1 MGKYFGT
8 DGVRGVANKD
18 LTPELAY
25 RLGRVGA
32 YILAKDKQKPTI
44 LIGRDTRVSGG
55 MLENAMIAGIL
66 SIGANVIRLGVIST
80 PGVAYLT
87 RVMNADAGVMISASH
102 NPVEDNGIKFFGPDG
117 FKLSDE
123 TELEIE
129 ELLIQEND
137 NLPRPVGR
145 EVGRV
150 TDRYDAKRDYISF
163 LKDTV
168 SNNLEGLTVVLD
180 TANGA
185 AYEIAP
191 TIFEEL
197 GAKVIAMNNNPNGIN
212 INDHCGSTHPEA
224 LIDAVVSAKADLGLA
239 YDGDADR
246 LIAVDEKGQIVDGDY
261 IMLICASYLKEN
273 GRLKGNSVVS
283 TVMSN
288 MGFYKGLENNGI
300 KSLQTKVG
308 DRYVMEEMRERGLN
322 FGGEQSGHIIYLD
335 YNTTGDGILTSLLL
349 VNIIKEK
356 NQSLSDLAGIMTKY
370 PQILENVR
378 IEDKNEFFNNP
389 AINSIISSVEAEL
402 NNNGR
407 VLVRPSGTEPLIR
420 VMLEG
425 PNEDILRK
433 YVAEIIDVVKN
444 ELR

>member
-8 DGVRGVANKD
+8 DGVRGVANKE

-44 LIGRDTRVSGG
+44 LIGRDTRISGE

-137 NLPRPVGR
+137 ELPRPVGK

-163 LKDTV
+163 LKETV

-185 AYEIAP
+185 AFEIAP
-191 TIFEEL
+191 VIFEEL
-197 GAKVIAMNNNPNGIN
+197 GAKVIAINNNPNGVN
-212 INDHCGSTHPEA
+212 INDNCGSTHPEA
-224 LIDAVVSAKADLGLA
+224 LIDAVISAKADLGLA

-261 IMLICASYLKEN
+261 IMLICALYLRET
-273 GRLKGNSVVS
+273 GRLKGNTVVS

-349 VNIIKEK
+349 VNVIKEK
-356 NQSLSDLAGIMTKY
+356 NQSLSELATIMTKY

-378 IEDKNEFFNNP
+378 VLDKNEFFNNL
-389 AINSIISSVEAEL
+389 AINSAISSVEAEL

-425 PNEDILRK
+425 PDENILRK
-433 YVAEIIDVVKN
+433 HVAEIIDVVKN

>member
-44 LIGRDTRVSGG
+44 LIGRDTRISGE

-87 RVMNADAGVMISASH
+87 RVMNADAGIMISASH
-102 NPVEDNGIKFFGPDG
+102 NPVEDNGIKFFGSDG

-389 AINSIISSVEAEL
+389 AINNIISSVEAEL